1 MEKTDSFWALVYKSA
16 AVVIEML
23 LELFSAN
30 SKSYLGGIL
39 KVYFEI
45 LFAQKG

>member
-1 MEKTDSFWALVYKSA
+1 MEKTDSFWALVYKS

-39 KVYFEI
+39 KFYFEFF
-45 LFAQKG
+45 FAQKG

>member
-1 MEKTDSFWALVYKSA
+1 MEKTDSFWALVYKS

-30 SKSYLGGIL
+30 SKKLFRRHL
-39 KVYFEI
+39 KSLI
-45 LFAQKG
+45 